1 MKHIEKLI
9 ESIDDELDGA
19 AEYAEC
25 YIKAKS
31 RGHSMRASKYKSM
44 AEDELAH
51 ATNIKDFAAADVE
64 EIKRVYSLPEDVEEH
79 WEKAHKRF
87 TERMALIKYMLN

>member
-31 RGHSMRASKYKSM
+31 RGHSSRASKYKSM
-44 AEDELAH
+44 AEDELTH
-51 ATNIKDFAAADVE
+51 AENIKDFAAADIE
-64 EIKRVYSLPEDVEEH
+64 EIKRVYKLPEEVEEH
-79 WEKAHKRF
+79 WEKAHKHY